1 METSEAALRGR
12 RRHAILCVLGSSAA
26 FALAAAC
33 VKAVSP
39 AIPTWEIV
47 FFRSIFALPILALM
61 LGRGGDWAQLRTR
74 RPFGHVLRTAFGLV
88 GMYGAFYGYATLP
101 LATVTALGFAMPLFL
116 TVLAVPLLGE
126 RVGPRRLSAVVVGL
140 VGVMVMIRPWSE
152 GADVALGPAAV
163 VLVSVLAWALAM
175 ISIRK
180 MGEAGERNIAIVA
193 WFSIGSAVVSGL
205 AMLPHWVTPTPLQL
219 AFLVGTGLVSGVAQ
233 LLMTEAYRVGEPTLV
248 APFEYAA
255 ILYTTLL
262 GLLIWGEAPDGWD
275 GLGIAILVA
284 SGLYIWHRE
293 VTLGV
298 RR

>member
-1 METSEAALRGR
+1 METQDTVVRAR
-12 RRHAILCVLGSSAA
+12 RRHAILCVLGSSAC
-26 FALAAAC
+26 FAVAAAF
-33 VKAVSP
+33 VKAVAP
-39 AIPTWEIV
+39 PIPIWEVV
-47 FFRSIFALPILALM
+47 FFRSLFALPVLILLI
-61 LGRGGDWAQLRTR
+61 GREGDWAQLRTR
-74 RPFGHVLRTAFGLV
+74 RPGGHVLRTLFGLM
-88 GMYGAFYGYATLP
+88 GMYGAFYGYAALP

-126 RVGPRRLSAVVVGL
+126 RVGPRRLTAVLVGL
-140 VGVMVMIRPWSE
+140 VGVLVMIRPWAASD
-152 GADVALGPAAV
+152 DVALGPSAV
-163 VLVSVLAWALAM
+163 VMIGVLAWALAM
-175 ISIRK
+175 ISIRR

-193 WFSIGSAVVSGL
+193 WFSIGSALISGI
-205 AMLPHWVTPTPLQL
+205 AMLANWVTPTPLQL
-219 AFLVGTGLVSGVAQ
+219 AFLVGTGLVSAVAQ

-275 GLGIAILVA
+275 GLGIAILVG